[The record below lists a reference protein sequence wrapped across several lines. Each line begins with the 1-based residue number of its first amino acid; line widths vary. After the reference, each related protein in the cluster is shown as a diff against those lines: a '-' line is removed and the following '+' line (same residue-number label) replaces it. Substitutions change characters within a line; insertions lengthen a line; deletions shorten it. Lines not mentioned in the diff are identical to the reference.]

1 MRRLIALAAAVMA
14 LSGCASVAREPD
26 DLALVRVLGVDGAG
40 PVVLTAVCGG
50 DDQKDVNRGAVSA
63 SDFGTARREIPWSGT
78 GEELALSGVSYLL
91 VGPDV
96 DMAGLLLAVLE
107 DEELGATAT
116 VWLVEEGAGMVLEAC
131 GDPAADL
138 ELLERLLSDGR
149 LSPQE
154 TARLSA
160 SREQFGSYWV
170 LLERRLRQ
178 GKLEADLL
186 PFLRQLAS
194 AAGGSES
201 FLRAALALRV
211 FDERG
216 LLSMTLCGGR
226 MTLCLNQIQGKVD
239 LFSCPY
245 LLRLRNSAG
254 N

>member
-1 MRRLIALAAAVMA
+1 MAAAVMA

-138 ELLERLLSDGR
+138 ELLELQGIKA
-149 LSPQE
+149 P
-154 TARLSA
+154 TAA
-160 SREQFGSYWV
+160 
-170 LLERRLRQ
+170 
-178 GKLEADLL
+178 K
-186 PFLRQLAS
+186 
-194 AAGGSES
+194 AA
-201 FLRAALALRV
+201 AALATEGVLKLPCLGQRDGRV
-211 FDERG
+211 EERG
-216 LLSMTLCGGR
+216 E
-226 MTLCLNQIQGKVD
+226 KVW
-239 LFSCPY
+239 
-245 LLRLRNSAG
+245 RVAN
-254 N
+254 